1 MAITDKEFQQIKSTI
16 KDFIKEE
23 MVSEEKFDV
32 KHTFEEQLPYLE
44 EKEIRFDL
52 WVYSLLKFQ
61 RNMVV

>member
-32 KHTFEEQLPYLE
+32 KYTFEEQLPYLE
-44 EKEIRFDL
+44 EK
-52 WVYSLLKFQ
+52 
-61 RNMVV
+61 RNKVWLDR